1 MTSSRLK
8 ETEMKKTRF
17 RIISY
22 LAAMTVVSMT
32 AACSSGEDVEEVCPT
47 PQPQTFTVTARQSSD
62 DSNGAPTRVGFDSN
76 GAGFWQK
83 GDVIGIWS
91 KDEGKFKPFTIASGA
106 GTGTATFTGTIVGEL
121 ENYAVA
127 LYPYNEKDDI
137 EETGENSGVATI
149 NFPNTYTYTSV
160 DKEVSAVEGNSFNAR
175 MLGNVSGTGTTDREI
190 SFKHLGGVLV
200 LVFDKIPQ
208 EGTVTVTAESAI
220 CGNAQITDNDTVTNK
235 ELKYVSTDESS
246 KKVTF
251 SYKGAEKM
259 QSGVF
264 YLPLLEGTY
273 NNLTVTLKGANPK
286 WVEEVQRYD
295 TIHYEY
301 STTFSPTIK
310 RTYLKKKSI
319 KTDYTITVYGHKFI
333 DLGLPNGLLWAEC
346 NIGAANDKD
355 YEDGDYFTWGSTEP
369 KPDDQIF
376 CWYTNYKFGGSSGN
390 ECTKY
395 NATDNLTTLEKEDDA
410 AYVNWGPLCRMPSKE
425 EMSQIISTSS
435 EYTSLAWEYG
445 LKITSKTNGRTLFL
459 PNSVY
464 YANDEKYPKSD
475 ECYLWTS
482 DVYVYLVSEY
492 ASNRSSANAGCYCS
506 NITNN
511 KVKVD
516 AQSRCIACPVRA
528 VVEP

>member
-1 MTSSRLK
+1 
-8 ETEMKKTRF
+8 MKKTRF
-17 RIISY
+17 HIISY
-22 LAAMTVVSMT
+22 LAALAVVSMT

-62 DSNGAPTRVGFDSN
+62 DSNGAPTRVGFDSQ
-76 GAGFWQK
+76 GVGFWQK

-251 SYKGAEKM
+251 NYKGAEKM

-286 WVEEVQRYD
+286 WVEEVQRCD
-295 TIHYEY
+295 TINYEY
-301 STTFSPTIK
+301 STTFSPTTK

-319 KTDYTITVYGHKFI
+319 TTDYTITVYGHKFI

-346 NIGAANDKD
+346 NIGAASDSD
-355 YEDGDYFTWGSTEP
+355 DGDYFTWGSTEP
-369 KPDDQIF
+369 VKIAEDAATTT
-376 CWYTNYKFGGSSGN
+376 CWWTNYKYGGENGTDCS
-390 ECTKY
+390 KY
-395 NATDNLTTLEKEDDA
+395 NATDNLTTLEKTDDA
-410 AYVNWGPLCRMPSKE
+410 AYVKWGPLCRIPTND
-425 EMSQIISTSS
+425 EMAQVIKYYSDYVSV
-435 EYTSLAWEYG
+435 EWEYG
-445 LKITSKTNGRTLFL
+445 LKITSKANGKTMHL
-459 PNSVY
+459 PNSSFITNSGV
-464 YANDEKYPKSD
+464 KD
-475 ECYLWTS
+475 ECRLWTRNIV
-482 DVYVYLVSEY
+482 VYPETSEHASYRKSVYFGYYNV
-492 ASNRSSANAGCYCS
+492 S
-506 NITNN
+506 NIKNN
-511 KVKVD
+511 
-516 AQSRCIACPVRA
+516 QIGQCERCNACPVRA